1 MCKWNNRSY
10 SKQISSSYLA
20 TLSITRMRW
29 NLLVES
35 ILFFLYLGW
44 AGMKRIAQMGKLL
57 QVDYPKKESF
67 LYLWFVGTLP

>member
-1 MCKWNNRSY
+1 
-10 SKQISSSYLA
+10 
-20 TLSITRMRW
+20 MRW